1 MAVITISRQWGSGG
15 SALAR
20 KLAQTLGYRLI
31 DKVELVERA
40 QKHGV
45 LPNVFEHVDEQTPSF
60 PKRQYEEKYI
70 VTMNEIIRNL
80 AQEDNAVIVG
90 RASEIILK
98 EFPGVFHIRV
108 VAPLD
113 LRIRRVMERYDISHN
128 EAAKAIARSDK
139 NRSEYVRTFYHADI
153 DDPLLYDLILNTNK
167 LDIDQMVSYLV
178 DVIKHTFK
186 Q

>member
-31 DKVELVERA
+31 DKAELVERA

-80 AQEDNAVIVG
+80 AQEDNTVIIG

-153 DDPLLYDLILNTNK
+153 DDPLLYDLVLNTGK
-167 LDIDQMVSYLV
+167 LGIEELAGFLAEIVKNMA
-178 DVIKHTFK
+178 K

>member
-1 MAVITISRQWGSGG
+1 MSVITVSRQWGSEG

-20 KLAQTLGYRLI
+20 KLVQILGYRLI
-31 DKVELVERA
+31 DKTELVERA
-40 QKHGV
+40 QKYGV

-70 VTMNEIIRNL
+70 VAMNEIIRSL
-80 AQEDNAVIVG
+80 AQEDNVVIIG

-98 EFPGVFHIRV
+98 EFPNVFHIRV

-113 LRIRRVMERYDISHN
+113 LRIRRVMERYDISYN

-139 NRSEYVRTFYHADI
+139 NRAEYVRTFYHADI
-153 DDPLLYDLILNTNK
+153 NNPLLYDLILNTNK
-167 LDIDQMVSYLV
+167 LDIDEMVKYV
-178 DVIKHTFK
+178 AEIIKNVLEK
-186 Q
+186 